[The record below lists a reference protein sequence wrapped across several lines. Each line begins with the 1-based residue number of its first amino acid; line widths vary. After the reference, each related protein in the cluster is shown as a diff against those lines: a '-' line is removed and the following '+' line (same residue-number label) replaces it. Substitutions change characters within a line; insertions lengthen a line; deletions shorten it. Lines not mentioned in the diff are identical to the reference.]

1 MTSTKTN
8 THAQA
13 GSQAGEAGRLEALWA
28 GEFGNEYVDRNLSAY
43 DRRGEFWL
51 PLLDELQPQSVL
63 EVGCNVGGNLQW
75 ITQRVDPS
83 RVTGVDVNAKALRL
97 LDERVPGVRA
107 VHSAARE
114 LPVGDRSIDFVF
126 TMGVLIHQPDETL
139 DKVMSEMVRASSRYV
154 FCGEYYDTETVE
166 VHYRGY
172 DGALFRRDYGGLFLE
187 LFQHELT
194 LVRQGYLSPE
204 EGWDRVTWWL
214 FERS

>member
-8 THAQA
+8 TSGQA
-13 GSQAGEAGRLEALWA
+13 SRLEALWA
-28 GEFGNEYVDRNLSAY
+28 GEFGNEYVDRNLTAY

-97 LDERVPGVRA
+97 LDQRVPGVRA
-107 VHSAARE
+107 VHSPARE

-139 DKVMSEMVRASSRYV
+139 EKVMSEMVRASSRYV

-166 VHYRGY
+166 VHYRGH
-172 DGALFRRDYGGLFLE
+172 DGALFRRDYGGLFVE
-187 LFQHELT
+187 LFPLELT